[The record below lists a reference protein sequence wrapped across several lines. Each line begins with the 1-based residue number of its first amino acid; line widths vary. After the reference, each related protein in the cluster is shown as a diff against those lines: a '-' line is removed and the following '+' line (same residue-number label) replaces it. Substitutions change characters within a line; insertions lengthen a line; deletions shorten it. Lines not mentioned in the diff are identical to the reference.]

1 MMSSRTYFAS
11 DLTMLN
17 LYLLVTLLKTIILSA
32 GNIENEDE
40 VLGFLTNEDS
50 LTIPDKIEEVNAQS
64 LERIVKEEKFVTVLF
79 YDETKG
85 SADVLNELE
94 NIDE

>member
-1 MMSSRTYFAS
+1 M
-11 DLTMLN
+11 
-17 LYLLVTLLKTIILSA
+17 
-32 GNIENEDE
+32 
-40 VLGFLTNEDS
+40 
-50 LTIPDKIEEVNAQS
+50 TIPDKIEEVNAQA

-94 NIDE
+94 NIDELVTVFC